1 MSMDATQPLA
11 TPPSPPTGGGRWSPL
26 LTTVTIIAG
35 VLLLAV
41 VALVF
46 LLLGRGLGDADTAS
60 DSSSFGPTPTATSPS
75 DTPSVEAEQPEEEPA
90 EPAAPVDNSTRFTSF
105 TAPTQVVCDPDAEE
119 KPKIQVSWTSANAE
133 TAWFA
138 PDDGDASDGTGYS
151 VPVNGNQDNI
161 VDNDH
166 EFPCQHRGEQDY
178 TITLVGPGGE
188 KVSEHW
194 TVVDPNF
201 GN

>member
-11 TPPSPPTGGGRWSPL
+11 TPPSPPAGGGRRWSPL
-26 LTTVTIIAG
+26 LTTVVIIAG

-46 LLLGRGLGDADTAS
+46 LLLGRGLGTDTAS
-60 DSSSFGPTPTATSPS
+60 DTSSFGPTPTVTSPT
-75 DTPSVEAEQPEEEPA
+75 DTPSEEAEEPQEEQE
-90 EPAAPVDNSTRFTSF
+90 EPVDNSTRFTSF
-105 TAPTQVVCDPDAEE
+105 TAPTEVFCDPDAEE

-151 VPVNGNQDNI
+151 IPVNGNQDNI

-178 TITLVGPGGE
+178 TVTLVGPGGE
-188 KVSEHW
+188 KVHQHW

>member
-11 TPPSPPTGGGRWSPL
+11 TPPSPPAGGGKWSPV
-26 LTTVTIIAG
+26 LTTVVIVAG
-35 VLLLAV
+35 VLLLTV
-41 VALVF
+41 VALVA
-46 LLLGRGLGDADTAS
+46 LLIGRGLGDSDTAS
-60 DSSSFGPTPTATSPS
+60 DTSSFGPTATATSPS
-75 DTPSVEAEQPEEEPA
+75 DTPSEVAEEPA
-90 EPAAPVDNSTRFTSF
+90 EEQDEPVDNSTRFTSF
-105 TAPTQVVCDPDAEE
+105 DAPTEVTCDPDAEE
-119 KPKIQVSWTSANAE
+119 KPKIQVSWTSANATE
-133 TAWFA
+133 AWFA

-151 VPVNGNQDNI
+151 VPVNGNQDDI

-178 TITLVGPGGE
+178 TVTLVGPGGE

>member
-1 MSMDATQPLA
+1 MTSDATQPLA
-11 TPPSPPTGGGRWSPL
+11 TPPSPSTGGGRWSPL
-26 LTTVTIIAG
+26 LTTVVIIAG
-35 VLLLAV
+35 VLLIVV

-46 LLLGRGLGDADTAS
+46 LLIGRGLGDSNNAS
-60 DSSSFGPTPTATSPS
+60 DTSSLSPTPTITSPS
-75 DTPSVEAEQPEEEPA
+75 DTPSEEAEEPQEEQE
-90 EPAAPVDNSTRFTSF
+90 EPVDNSTRFTSF
-105 TAPTQVVCDPDAEE
+105 NAPTEVFCDPDAEE
-119 KPKIQVSWTSANAE
+119 KPKIQVSWTSANATE
-133 TAWFA
+133 AYFA

-166 EFPCQHRGEQDY
+166 EFPCNHRGEQDY

-194 TVVDPNF
+194 TVVDPAF